1 MQSNSSKISKTVK
14 AIIIFF
20 AVVLFTLAILW
31 IIDNYY
37 TNGKLI
43 INLRSS
49 DQSEETEAPTSSKK
63 KFNVG
68 YKNTDN
74 DETLESEEAYLEEDL
89 TVDNAPKP
97 VIGAWMPYWAMQ
109 SAYLS
114 LQTSPAEYY
123 SVSPVFYEVGA
134 EGSFKNYIPDNFY
147 DIMYYC
153 DAYNIKVIPSIAQ
166 FNANDLHAKLQSDSA
181 VDQHVQEI
189 LYEIDTYD
197 FDGIDLDYE
206 SIKYEDQA
214 GYFKLIKDLSEAL
227 HERGKIL
234 SVTVMAQWQDIQQ
247 GMSLQDTRKVQD
259 WNYIGQYADEVR
271 IMAYDYTWQT
281 AEKPGPIAP
290 ISWIEEVL
298 KFAVKRIP
306 REKIWLGVHLSSY
319 EWIVEDNNI
328 DWDKYNIEEI
338 PASTTQRAVS
348 YTYDSII
355 NRISIFD
362 SFKTAYNT
370 RFEEQIA
377 TYDCYDGQKCVLFYQ
392 VSRGVTARENLA
404 QEYGIRGIYY
414 WRLGEEGELL

>member
-1 MQSNSSKISKTVK
+1 MQSNSSKISKPIK
-14 AIIIFF
+14 ALIIFF
-20 AVVLFTLAILW
+20 SVMLLTVGVLW
-31 IIDNYY
+31 ILDIYFTKGINIFKLK
-37 TNGKLI
+37 TNNKVA
-43 INLRSS
+43 
-49 DQSEETEAPTSSKK
+49 DTENSNIEKK

-68 YKNTDN
+68 YNKNGTE
-74 DETLESEEAYLEEDL
+74 ETAYNTETEIVEDL

-134 EGSFKNYIPDNFY
+134 DGSFKNYIPDNIY
-147 DIMYYC
+147 DILYYC

-166 FNANDLHAKLQSDSA
+166 FNSNDLHIKLQSDES
-181 VDQHVQEI
+181 VDQHIQEI

-197 FDGIDLDYE
+197 FDGVDLDYE

-214 GYFKLIKDLSEAL
+214 GYFKLIKDLATAL
-227 HERGKIL
+227 HQRDKIL
-234 SVTVMAQWQDIQQ
+234 SVTVMAQWDDIQQ

-259 WNYIGQYADEVR
+259 WNYLGQYADEVR

-281 AEKPGPIAP
+281 AEKPGRIAP
-290 ISWIEEVL
+290 ISWIEDVL

-306 REKIWLGVHLSSY
+306 REKIWLGVHLTSY

-328 DWDKYNIEEI
+328 DWDNYNMNLI
-338 PASTTQRAVS
+338 PESTTQRAVS
-348 YTYDSII
+348 YTYDSIT
-355 NRISIFD
+355 NRISVFD
-362 SFKTAYNT
+362 TFESTYNT

-377 TYDCYDGQKCVLFYQ
+377 RYDCYDGQKCVLFYQ

-404 QEYGIRGIYY
+404 HDYGIRGIYY